1 MLQNKQKLRCV
12 LEKMIVF
19 NNISLKRGQTE
30 LLDNAVATITPK
42 QKVGLVGKNG
52 CGKSSLLALLKKEL
66 QTEGG
71 DVTYPSNWA
80 VSWVNQETPALD
92 VSAIDYVIQ
101 GDREYCRLQQELAW
115 ANEQNDGN
123 AIARIHDRLDA
134 INAWTIR
141 SRAETLLHGL
151 GFTQVEISHAVKS
164 FSGGWRMRLNLAQAL
179 LCPSDL
185 LLLDEPT
192 NHLDLEAV
200 IWLERW
206 LVNYQGTLVLISH
219 DRDFLDPIV
228 NKILHIEHQKLNEY
242 TGDYSSFEVQ
252 RATKLAQQAA
262 MYRQQQQKIAHLQSY
277 IDRFKAKATKAKQA
291 QSRVKALE
299 RMELIAPAYADNPFT
314 FAFRSPATLP
324 SPLVMIEQ
332 ASAGYGE
339 GESAVEILSKIKLN
353 LVPGSRIGLLG
364 KNGAGKSTLIKL
376 LAGELTAISGN
387 VQLAKGVQLGYFAQH
402 QLDTLRADES
412 ALWHM
417 QKIAP
422 EQTEQQV
429 RDYLGSFA
437 FHGDKVNQ
445 AVKSFSGGEKARLL
459 LALIVWQR
467 PNLLLLDE
475 PTNHLDLD
483 MRQALTEA
491 LVDYEGSLVVVSHD
505 RHLLRNT
512 VEEFYLV
519 HDKQVEEFKGD
530 LDDYQK
536 WLTEQNSQLISKS
549 NDEIEATEN
558 VTSNQNRKE
567 QKRREAE
574 LRQQTAPFRKKIV
587 QLEDKMDK
595 YSQQLVEIENQL
607 SDSELYNA
615 ENKEKLTA
623 LLNEQVTVKKSLEIV
638 EADWMIAQETLEG
651 MLNL

>member
-1 MLQNKQKLRCV
+1 
-12 LEKMIVF
+12 MIVF
-19 NNISLKRGQTE
+19 NNLSLKRAQTE
-30 LLDNAVATITPK
+30 LLENANATINPK

-52 CGKSSLLALLKKEL
+52 CGKSSLFALLKKQL
-66 QTEGG
+66 QPESGE
-71 DVTYPSNWA
+71 VTYPSNWA
-80 VSWVNQETPALD
+80 LSWVNQETPALEI
-92 VSAIDYVIQ
+92 SALDYVIQ
-101 GDREYCRLQQELAW
+101 GDREYCRLQAELAQ
-115 ANEQNDGN
+115 ANKCNDGN
-123 AIARIHDRLDA
+123 AIARIHDRLDT
-134 INAWTIR
+134 INAWTIQ

-151 GFTQVEISHAVKS
+151 GFTQAETAQAVKS

-192 NHLDLEAV
+192 NHLDLDAV

-206 LVNYQGTLVLISH
+206 LINYQGTLVLISH

-242 TGDYSSFEVQ
+242 TGDYSSFETQ

-314 FAFRSPATLP
+314 FAFRPPASLP
-324 SPLVMIEQ
+324 NPLMMLEQ
-332 ASAGYGE
+332 ASAGYGTK
-339 GESAVEILSKIKLN
+339 ESAVEILSKIKLN

-376 LAGELTAISGN
+376 LAGELTALSGK

-402 QLDTLRADES
+402 QLDTLRAEES

-417 QKIAP
+417 QKLAP

-445 AVKSFSGGEKARLL
+445 PVKSFSGGEKARLV

-536 WLTEQNSQLISKS
+536 WLTEQNSQSTTKS
-549 NDEIEATEN
+549 AEEKADTEN
-558 VTSNQNRKE
+558 ANSSQNRKE

-574 LRQQTAPFRKKIV
+574 LRQQTAPLRKKIT
-587 QLEDKMDK
+587 QLEEKMNK
-595 YSQQLVEIENQL
+595 LSEQLAEIENSL
-607 SDSELYNA
+607 ADSELYNA
-615 ENKEKLTA
+615 ENEEKLTA
-623 LLNEQVTVKKSLEIV
+623 LLAQQVEVKKTLEKLEV
-638 EADWMIAQETLEG
+638 DWLEAQEALEA
-651 MLNL
+651 MLV

>member
-1 MLQNKQKLRCV
+1 MILGRVLNSKKNPRKGKKIVIEISNVEKVFKNKKSEVHALRNV
-12 LEKMIVF
+12 
-19 NNISLKRGQTE
+19 SLKVEKG
-30 LLDNAVATITPK
+30 DIFGI
-42 QKVGLVGKNG
+42 VG
-52 CGKSSLLALLKKEL
+52 
-66 QTEGG
+66 
-71 DVTYPSNWA
+71 
-80 VSWVNQETPALD
+80 
-92 VSAIDYVIQ
+92 
-101 GDREYCRLQQELAW
+101 
-115 ANEQNDGN
+115 
-123 AIARIHDRLDA
+123 
-134 INAWTIR
+134 
-141 SRAETLLHGL
+141 
-151 GFTQVEISHAVKS
+151 
-164 FSGGWRMRLNLAQAL
+164 
-179 LCPSDL
+179 
-185 LLLDEPT
+185 
-192 NHLDLEAV
+192 
-200 IWLERW
+200 
-206 LVNYQGTLVLISH
+206 
-219 DRDFLDPIV
+219 
-228 NKILHIEHQKLNEY
+228 
-242 TGDYSSFEVQ
+242 YS
-252 RATKLAQQAA
+252 
-262 MYRQQQQKIAHLQSY
+262 
-277 IDRFKAKATKAKQA
+277 
-291 QSRVKALE
+291 
-299 RMELIAPAYADNPFT
+299 
-314 FAFRSPATLP
+314 
-324 SPLVMIEQ
+324 
-332 ASAGYGE
+332 
-339 GESAVEILSKIKLN
+339 
-353 LVPGSRIGLLG
+353 
-364 KNGAGKSTLIKL
+364 GAGKSTLIKL
-376 LAGELTAISGN
+376 LAGELTALSGN

-402 QLDTLRADES
+402 QLDTLRAEES

-445 AVKSFSGGEKARLL
+445 AVKSFSGGEKARLV

-558 VTSNQNRKE
+558 ATSNQNRKE

>member
-1 MLQNKQKLRCV
+1 
-12 LEKMIVF
+12 MILF
-19 NNISLKRGQTE
+19 TNLTLKRGQT
-30 LLDNAVATITPK
+30 LLLENASASINPG

-52 CGKSSLLALLKKEL
+52 CGKSSLFALLKKEMSA
-66 QTEGG
+66 EGG
-71 DVTYPSNWA
+71 EVSFPNNWA
-80 VSWVNQETPALD
+80 MAWVNQETPALEI
-92 VSAIDYVIQ
+92 SALDYVIE
-101 GDREYCRLQQELAW
+101 GDREYCQLQQALKV
-115 ANEQNDGN
+115 ANENNNGND
-123 AIARIHDRLDA
+123 IARIHAQLDN
-134 INAWTIR
+134 IDAWTIQA
-141 SRAETLLHGL
+141 RAASLLHGL
-151 GFTQVEISHAVKS
+151 GFNQEDLSKAVKS

-179 LCPSDL
+179 LCRSDL

-192 NHLDLEAV
+192 NHLDLDAV

-206 LVNYQGTLVLISH
+206 LVQYQGTLILISH

-228 NKILHIEHQKLNEY
+228 NKIIHIEQQKLHEY
-242 TGDYSSFEVQ
+242 SGDYSSFEVQ
-252 RATKLAQQAA
+252 RATKLAQQTAL
-262 MYRQQQQKIAHLQSY
+262 YRQQQQKISHLQKY
-277 IDRFKAKATKAKQA
+277 IDRFKAKASKAKQA

-299 RMELIAPAYADNPFT
+299 RMELIAPAYVDNPFT
-314 FAFRSPATLP
+314 FEFREPLALP
-324 SPLVMIEQ
+324 NPLMSIEKT
-332 ASAGYGE
+332 SAGYGE
-339 GESAVEILSKIKLN
+339 GESAVEILQKIKLN

-376 LAGELTAISGN
+376 LAGELTALSGH

-402 QLDTLRADES
+402 QLDTLRAEES

-422 EQTEQQV
+422 QQAEQQL

-445 AVKSFSGGEKARLL
+445 AVSSFSGGEKARLV
-459 LALIVWQR
+459 LAIIVWQR

-491 LVDYEGSLVVVSHD
+491 LVDYQGSLVVVSHD

-530 LDDYQK
+530 LEDYQK
-536 WLTEQNSQLISKS
+536 WLNDINSTAKNNEKS
-549 NDEIEATEN
+549 TNNNEN
-558 VTSNQNRKE
+558 SSNNRKE

-574 LRQQTAPFRKKIV
+574 LRQQSAPLRKKIANF
-587 QLEDKMDK
+587 ESKME
-595 YSQQLVEIENQL
+595 SHQQKLQDIEMQL
-607 SDSELYNA
+607 SDTALYQA
-615 ENKEKLTA
+615 ENKAKLTA
-623 LLNEQVTVKKSLEIV
+623 LLNEQVLLKKALEEV
-638 EADWMIAQETLEG
+638 EMSWFTLQEELE
-651 MLNL
+651 NLINNME

>member
-1 MLQNKQKLRCV
+1 
-12 LEKMIVF
+12 MIVF
-19 NNISLKRGQTE
+19 SNLSLKRGQTE
-30 LLDNAVATITPK
+30 LLENASATINPK

-52 CGKSSLLALLKKEL
+52 CGKSSLFAFLKKEL
-66 QTEGG
+66 TPEGG
-71 DVTYPSNWA
+71 EVNYPANWR

-92 VSAIDYVIQ
+92 ISAIDYVIQ
-101 GDREYCRLQQELAW
+101 GDREYCRLRQELNL
-115 ANEQNDGN
+115 ANERNDGN
-123 AIARIHDRLDA
+123 AIARIHGQLETLD
-134 INAWTIR
+134 AWTIQ
-141 SRAETLLHGL
+141 SRAASLLHGL
-151 GFTQVEISHAVKS
+151 GFSQEETTQPVKA

-192 NHLDLEAV
+192 NHLDLDAV

-206 LVNYQGTLVLISH
+206 LVQYQGTLVLISH

-228 NKILHIEHQKLNEY
+228 TKILHIENQNLNEY

-252 RATKLAQQAA
+252 RATKLAQQTA
-262 MYRQQQQKIAHLQSY
+262 MYRQQQQKISHLQKY

-291 QSRVKALE
+291 QSRMKALE
-299 RMELIAPAYADNPFT
+299 RMELIAPAYVDNPFT
-314 FAFRSPATLP
+314 FEFRPPQSLP
-324 SPLVMIEQ
+324 NPLMMIEQ
-332 ASAGYGE
+332 ASAGYGS

-376 LAGELTAISGN
+376 LAGELTALSGT

-417 QKIAP
+417 QKLAP

-445 AVKSFSGGEKARLL
+445 AVKSFSGGEKARLV

-519 HDKQVEEFKGD
+519 HDKKVEEFKGD
-530 LDDYQK
+530 LEDYQK
-536 WLTEQNSQLISKS
+536 WLSEQNSTS
-549 NDEIEATEN
+549 EN
-558 VTSNQNRKE
+558 KVSEKVGDNENSVQNRKE

-574 LRQQTAPFRKKIV
+574 LRQQTAPLRKKIT
-587 QLEDKMDK
+587 QLEEKMNK
-595 YSQQLVEIENQL
+595 FSSELASIENQL
-607 SDSELYNA
+607 GDAELYSV

-623 LLNEQVTVKKSLEIV
+623 LLAQQVDVKKALDDV
-638 EADWMIAQETLEG
+638 EMEWMAAQEELEE
-651 MLNL
+651 MLQA